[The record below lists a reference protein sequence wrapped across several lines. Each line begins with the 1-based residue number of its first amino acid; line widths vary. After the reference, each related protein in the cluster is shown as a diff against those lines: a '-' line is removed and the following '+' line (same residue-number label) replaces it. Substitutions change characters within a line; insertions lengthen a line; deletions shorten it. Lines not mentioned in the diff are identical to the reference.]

1 MRVVQNKELPFFGKM
16 IKNNGEDFLK
26 GDKSGEIT
34 LVKPTVVKPAAVPEI
49 SFSLFASPEAQKAL
63 KFVNGEENEE
73 ENRNE
78 DDSSE
83 KEVENAKEVE
93 TKSKEGEEGIKS
105 TYRWRVVAR
114 TVSACPRAGTKTQ
127 PNTNKKST
135 SPCRS
140 VKTAE
145 EVAPRMGRRASLAP
159 DHRCL
164 SPTPPKFNR
173 SRRMSLSPSRHPLL
187 PNRPI
192 SPTPLANIGKTS
204 SDSNLEMTNRT
215 SSQEIKIESETSP
228 PRDKPDVT
236 GGNPAIA
243 RAISRRRF
251 SLPITPSSQS
261 MIPHPPSPSP
271 RRSFPPPNSS
281 DPSSP
286 TPSRGNRKT
295 SVTNTLQANRHKLEA
310 LMKERS
316 RAIANLTI
324 GGSRESIPSPS
335 SVKSKQD
342 SPVMSPAPIRANH
355 KLLRPSLSRRSSITS
370 ETESDAS
377 HTDSFETI
385 SLLDG
390 GEAANLD
397 DMMAD
402 VIDMGS
408 SPPTDV
414 TSRKNDSPAS
424 FSPRNLTAS
433 PLPPRNLTQSPHRL
447 AGGRPIF
454 KRRGFSSLD
463 SGISFSDTA
472 SVASERESTTSTT
485 NPAED
490 ELPRMSRLRN
500 RRGTICMGSLS
511 ALVDLESRRSSSS
524 SPCPSQTTSSQRSND
539 EIEEEVE
546 DEIQKRILQRKSQL
560 VMQAA
565 PGSVTV
571 SSAVSRLEARA
582 ISKTTN
588 GRLKKIMGNLT
599 LERTTS
605 ELLSMKAAMNAAA
618 KRMQFDNSKK
628 SKSLDSS
635 D

>member
-1 MRVVQNKELPFFGKM
+1 MRVVQNKELPSFGKM
-16 IKNNGEDFLK
+16 NNNNGEDFLK
-26 GDKSGEIT
+26 GGEIT

-73 ENRNE
+73 ENNNE
-78 DDSSE
+78 DDCNE
-83 KEVENAKEVE
+83 NEVENAKEVE
-93 TKSKEGEEGIKS
+93 TKSKECEEGIKS
-105 TYRWRVVAR
+105 RYRWRVVAR
-114 TVSACPRAGTKTQ
+114 TVSACPRVGTKTQ

-140 VKTAE
+140 VKTAD
-145 EVAPRMGRRASLAP
+145 EVAPRMRRRASLAP

-192 SPTPLANIGKTS
+192 SPTPLANIEKTS

-281 DPSSP
+281 NPSSP
-286 TPSRGNRKT
+286 TSNRGNRKA
-295 SVTNTLQANRHKLEA
+295 SVTNTLQANRQKLEA

-335 SVKSKQD
+335 SSMKSKQD
-342 SPVMSPAPIRANH
+342 SPAMSPAPIRANH
-355 KLLRPSLSRRSSITS
+355 KLIRPSLPRRSSITS

-414 TSRKNDSPAS
+414 TSRKNDSPSS

-454 KRRGFSSLD
+454 KRRGFCSLD
-463 SGISFSDTA
+463 SGISFSDTS
-472 SVASERESTTSTT
+472 SVASEQESTTSTT
-485 NPAED
+485 NPADD

-605 ELLSMKAAMNAAA
+605 ELLSMKAAA
-618 KRMQFDNSKK
+618 KRMEFDNSKK